1 MADRSGN
8 ASRALVVSLVS
19 DDGPS
24 EVLTRNTVRRIP
36 GNAIANIAPRAA
48 LCAIIVEMDPVDR
61 RIIAELQRDGR
72 LSNVELADRI
82 GLTPAPCLRRV
93 KRLESDGVIRGYSA
107 RINPAAIGR
116 GFEVLVNVDLT
127 RKDRATFEAF
137 ETTVAA
143 LDEVIEVR
151 RMFGLP
157 DYLLRVATDSIESYE
172 TFVSTRLGDVPGVD
186 KLDSHITMKL
196 IKSPDDGSRIGEW
209 ES

>member
-1 MADRSGN
+1 
-8 ASRALVVSLVS
+8 
-19 DDGPS
+19 
-24 EVLTRNTVRRIP
+24 
-36 GNAIANIAPRAA
+36 
-48 LCAIIVEMDPVDR
+48 MDAVDR

-93 KRLESDGVIRGYSA
+93 KRLERDGVILGYTA
-107 RINPAAIGR
+107 RINPEAIGR
-116 GFEVLVNVDLT
+116 GFEVVVNVDLT

-137 ETTVAA
+137 ESAIAA

-157 DYLLRVATDSIESYE
+157 DYLLRVATPSIESYE

-186 KLDSHITMKL
+186 TFDSHIMMKL
-196 IKSPDDGSRIGEW
+196 IKSPDPLTDLPGA
-209 ES
+209 

>member
-1 MADRSGN
+1 M
-8 ASRALVVSLVS
+8 
-19 DDGPS
+19 
-24 EVLTRNTVRRIP
+24 
-36 GNAIANIAPRAA
+36 
-48 LCAIIVEMDPVDR
+48 MDAVDR

-72 LSNVELADRI
+72 LSNVELADRV

-137 ETTVAA
+137 EATVAA

-151 RMFGLP
+151 RMFCLP

-196 IKSPDDGSRIGEW
+196 IKSPDHQITPAAHPPPPMTP
-209 ES
+209 

>member
-1 MADRSGN
+1 MDR
-8 ASRALVVSLVS
+8 
-19 DDGPS
+19 
-24 EVLTRNTVRRIP
+24 
-36 GNAIANIAPRAA
+36 
-48 LCAIIVEMDPVDR
+48 VDR
-61 RIIAELQRDGR
+61 QIIAELQRDGR

-93 KRLESDGVIRGYSA
+93 RRLETDGVILGYGA
-107 RINPAAIGR
+107 LINPEAIGR

-137 ETTVAA
+137 ETAVAA

-157 DYLLRVATDSIESYE
+157 DYLLRVATASIESYE
-172 TFVSTRLGDVPGVD
+172 TFVSTRLGDMPGVD

-196 IKSPDDGSRIGEW
+196 IKSPGPEVVPPHPRSPD
-209 ES
+209 

>member
-1 MADRSGN
+1 
-8 ASRALVVSLVS
+8 
-19 DDGPS
+19 
-24 EVLTRNTVRRIP
+24 
-36 GNAIANIAPRAA
+36 
-48 LCAIIVEMDPVDR
+48 MDATDR

-72 LSNVELADRI
+72 LSPVELADRI

-93 KRLESDGVIRGYSA
+93 RRLESDGVIRGYAA
-107 RINPAAIGR
+107 RIDPRAIGR

-137 ETTVAA
+137 EDAVAA
-143 LDEVIEVR
+143 LEEVVEIR

-172 TFVSTRLGDVPGVD
+172 AFVSTQLGDVPGVD

-196 IKSPDDGSRIGEW
+196 IKSPRSA
-209 ES
+209 